1 MKTSDFDYELPE
13 ELIAQTPVEPRD
25 HSRLMVVHRATGERE
40 DKHFYDI
47 IDYLRPNDALVINE
61 TKVIPARLLGE
72 KEDTGVPVEVLLLRR
87 KNQTDWEALVRPGR
101 RLKPGTTCV
110 FGGGL
115 LKCEILESVPEIGG
129 RIVRF
134 HYEGVFEELLDRLY
148 EQIIEQYAYPGNYLI
163 LVYHDIYD
171 VPSKATSGEEQDESE
186 EIYEYILCA
195 ICPVE
200 LSKPALG
207 YREDENRIGARVRDW
222 VVGLP
227 DLGFVYP
234 AFANRGSDVNAV
246 MYYVKTG
253 RPSHPEFIENVL
265 GCVAQRTAAE
275 DKLAFKNVVHDAFGE
290 DEEQADAAFFQMQK
304 TISAMVAER
313 EEDESLPPVELTAEA
328 VSGLATEAEVPDSV
342 RAQIE
347 KSYEQVFG
355 DQPPQAH
362 NVLDSRLVEE
372 GTVKAHTAALEQKV
386 AVLQQELAHQAANAA
401 DAEEDDVPWETGTVI
416 DVRMPQERAANVHTE
431 VVEGQKCLVIPLTG
445 DESARINGVEVE

>member
-1 MKTSDFDYELPE
+1 MNITKGDVQEL
-13 ELIAQTPVEPRD
+13 R
-25 HSRLMVVHRATGERE
+25 
-40 DKHFYDI
+40 
-47 IDYLRPNDALVINE
+47 
-61 TKVIPARLLGE
+61 
-72 KEDTGVPVEVLLLRR
+72 
-87 KNQTDWEALVRPGR
+87 R
-101 RLKPGTTCV
+101 RLKKTECTFGRLCGCYVNSGKQIVTKFTEQFSELEEDEYYKYLEIAKKTFSGTL
-110 FGGGL
+110 GANL
-115 LKCEILESVPEIGG
+115 LELEFDRSDSGI
-129 RIVRF
+129 
-134 HYEGVFEELLDRLY
+134 EEY
-148 EQIIEQYAYPGNYLI
+148 SYPGNYLI
-163 LVYHDIYD
+163 VVYHDVYD
-171 VPSKATSGEEQDESE
+171 VPSKATSGEDQDESTE
-186 EIYEYILCA
+186 LYAYCVCA
-195 ICPVE
+195 VCPVE
-200 LSKPALG
+200 LAKPALG
-207 YREDENRIGARVRDW
+207 YREDENRIGARERDW

-401 DAEEDDVPWETGTVI
+401 DTDEDDVPWETGTVI
-416 DVRMPQERAANVHTE
+416 DVRMPQERAVNVHTE